1 MEEKR
6 DKELID
12 TINIERAEKALK
24 LEDWAENPELDKRLN
39 RKFDLHILPW
49 LFGIW
54 YILSILVN
62 YYH

>member
-12 TINIERAEKALK
+12 TVNIERADKALK

-54 YILSILVN
+54 
-62 YYH
+62 